1 MDLIYKSL
9 PFYMSIGGIL
19 SMMDNKKIQQMLK
32 KLNMNVREVE
42 ATKVTIKA
50 KNKEIIIE
58 NPEVMIADMMGR
70 EVYQIT
76 GEVFER
82 LPVEESDIQLV
93 MEKTGKDRATIV
105 KKLEELDN
113 DLARAIREL
122 KG

>member
-1 MDLIYKSL
+1 
-9 PFYMSIGGIL
+9 MSIGGIL